1 MTTVPSSG
9 NTSKET
15 SMRAVQQGGIAA
27 LALVAGLGLA
37 ACSPGSASSTST
49 ASPAGAASAGSGT
62 GSSATATATA
72 AAAGKCGTIPTA
84 LPSDPD
90 GVLAAL
96 PASIRALYNGYPV
109 PVYKSAFASWKPK
122 SASNKTIGFLLSTTN
137 NGYQLALEQILAGM
151 LKSAGYTVDEVTS
164 SDEVTDQVADFNQM
178 VAKKVA
184 AIVYEPLS
192 STAFTTAVASAAAAG
207 IPSISVLNSV
217 GSADTISVGAND
229 WLQGAQMAAQVATDI
244 GGSGKVLDVHG
255 ISGVAID
262 TSAYAGV
269 HAVFA
274 QCPGISTDDTIYT
287 QFADST
293 AKSGVQTYLETHPQ
307 KIAAAITSGS
317 GATGVMEGF
326 QAAGKSVP
334 EIANDS
340 MEDGQLAYWYQN
352 KPGYKGTG
360 ITATPPQIA
369 SATLAV
375 VQALFAGKGVKVSAV
390 VLNTPLVTDA
400 NVAEWYTSSMT
411 TSSTGN
417 AGGPTSLNVLPASE
431 LSALVG

>member
-1 MTTVPSSG
+1 
-9 NTSKET
+9 
-15 SMRAVQQGGIAA
+15 
-27 LALVAGLGLA
+27 
-37 ACSPGSASSTST
+37 
-49 ASPAGAASAGSGT
+49 
-62 GSSATATATA
+62 
-72 AAAGKCGTIPTA
+72 
-84 LPSDPD
+84 
-90 GVLAAL
+90 VLAAL
-96 PASIRALYNGYPV
+96 PASVRALYNGYPV
-109 PVYKSAFASWKPK
+109 AVYKSAFASWKPT
-122 SASNKTIGFLLSTTN
+122 SSSKTIGFLLSETN
-137 NGYQLALEQILAGM
+137 NGYQLALQQILAGM

-192 STAFTTAVASAAAAG
+192 SSAFTTAAASAAAAG

-262 TSAYAGV
+262 TAAYAGV
-269 HAVFA
+269 KAVFA
-274 QCPGISTDDTIYT
+274 QCPGITTDDTIYD

-293 AKSGVQTYLETHPQ
+293 AKSDVQTYLETHPE
-307 KIAAAITSGS
+307 KIAAAMTSGS

-340 MEDGQLAYWYQN
+340 LEDGQLAYWYQN
-352 KPGYKGTG
+352 KSTYKGAG

-400 NVAEWYTSSMT
+400 NVAQWYTSSMT

-417 AGGPTSLNVLPASE
+417 ASGPASLNVLPAAE
-431 LSALVG
+431 LSALLG

>member
-1 MTTVPSSG
+1 
-9 NTSKET
+9 
-15 SMRAVQQGGIAA
+15 
-27 LALVAGLGLA
+27 
-37 ACSPGSASSTST
+37 
-49 ASPAGAASAGSGT
+49 
-62 GSSATATATA
+62 
-72 AAAGKCGTIPTA
+72 
-84 LPSDPD
+84 
-90 GVLAAL
+90 VLAAL
-96 PASIRALYNGYPV
+96 PASVRALYNGYPV
-109 PVYKSAFASWKPK
+109 AVYKSAFASWKPTSSSK
-122 SASNKTIGFLLSTTN
+122 SIGFLLSETN
-137 NGYQLALEQILAGM
+137 NGYQLALQQILAGM

-192 STAFTTAVASAAAAG
+192 SSAFTTAAASAAAAG

-262 TSAYAGV
+262 TAAYAGV
-269 HAVFA
+269 KAVFA
-274 QCPGISTDDTIYT
+274 QCPGITTDDTIYD

-293 AKSGVQTYLETHPQ
+293 AKSDVQTYLETHPE

-340 MEDGQLAYWYQN
+340 LEDGQLAYWYQN
-352 KPGYKGTG
+352 KSTYKGVG

-390 VLNTPLVTDA
+390 VLNTPLVTDT
-400 NVAEWYTSSMT
+400 NVAQWYTSSMT

-417 AGGPTSLNVLPASE
+417 AGGPASLNVLPTSE
-431 LSALVG
+431 LSALLG